1 MHRICPWEQGCH
13 AATARPARSWEGCL
27 GARPAA
33 AACGL
38 PPSAQLTPIRP
49 ASPHPAPQ
57 VEQRDDSRF
66 FLALGAA
73 VLLPAALGLGLAAG
87 TGYLDHLQS
96 ALY

>member
-1 MHRICPWEQGCH
+1 MPRGSPCCCSMWT
-13 AATARPARSWEGCL
+13 AAQRPAHPDPPRLAPS
-27 GARPAA
+27 RP
-33 AACGL
+33 L
-38 PPSAQLTPIRP
+38 
-49 ASPHPAPQ
+49 Q
-57 VEQRDDSRF
+57 VGQRDDSRF